1 MLLIMAMAI
10 IARNEIQKKQAEVMS
25 KEVDKEDAEPKGTTG
40 LILEKDVG
48 IEKQLR
54 SPENSELQN
63 MFEEDKSRL
72 KEFSGMSSNEEEPTL
87 LVTLSS
93 MEKTQKN
100 NERAAEELSRTK
112 EMPESIPRAREA
124 VEADSVARS
133 ASRRVLNV
141 E

>member
-1 MLLIMAMAI
+1 
-10 IARNEIQKKQAEVMS
+10 
-25 KEVDKEDAEPKGTTG
+25 
-40 LILEKDVG
+40 
-48 IEKQLR
+48 
-54 SPENSELQN
+54 
-63 MFEEDKSRL
+63 
-72 KEFSGMSSNEEEPTL
+72 MSSNVEEPTL